1 MQKDINKNLEEKK
14 GRKKWALLGLLLL
27 LLGGGTTATTI
38 AVVNRNKKIDGKKID
53 GKQVI
58 NEVWNEKFFNK
69 LLRPMYYGNVIKQL
83 NKELKQKGVEEVSF
97 DFPSL
102 LDTTIGNANNFN
114 VKYKNETINLQFGE
128 FMPLSK
134 EPTYNEGKTIC
145 TDMGWKFFVLTDD
158 KKRHYI
164 ISPQTME
171 KTVKEVPTQLPWFI
185 NGLDEVFKGNENKEI
200 KGIENWDT
208 SDFEVL
214 RFVFWDAKKFDQDL
228 ASWNTSNVKGLVS
241 TFFNAESFNQDISSW
256 NTSNVTN
263 MSGAFSGAKSF
274 NQDLSK
280 WDTSKVTQMIG
291 TFKYAESFNGNI
303 TTWDLSSVNEI
314 DGMFENAKKFNQD
327 ISTREIEVDGK
338 KYKAWDTS
346 NIRSMNEV
354 FLNATSFDQNIS
366 NWNVDK
372 VNKSYKI
379 TARDED
385 GRITAS
391 EPTFSDFETGSKL
404 TADKMPNF
412 IEPK

>member
-1 MQKDINKNLEEKK
+1 MSITCLIVTFI
-14 GRKKWALLGLLLL
+14 R
-27 LLGGGTTATTI
+27 GGTTVTAIT
-38 AVVNRNKKIDGKKID
+38 VVNQNKKID

-69 LLRPMYYGNVIKQL
+69 LLQPMYYGSVIKQL

-97 DFPSL
+97 EFPAL
-102 LDTTIGNANNFN
+102 LDTTIGNDKKFN
-114 VKYKNETINLQFGE
+114 VKYKNETITLQFGE

-134 EPTYNEGKTIC
+134 EPTYNEDKTIC
-145 TDMGWKFFVLTDD
+145 TDMGWKMSILTDNN
-158 KKRHYI
+158 KRLFI

-171 KTVKEVPTQLPWFI
+171 KTVKEVPKELPWFI

-200 KGIENWDT
+200 KNIENWDT

-214 RFVFWDAKKFDQDL
+214 RLVFQDAKKFDQRLD
-228 ASWNTSNVKGLVS
+228 SWNTSKVKGLFF
-241 TFFNAESFNQDISSW
+241 TFFNAESFNQDISNW
-256 NTSNVTN
+256 DTSNVTN
-263 MSGAFSGAKSF
+263 MSGTFSGAKSF
-274 NQDLSK
+274 DQDLSK
-280 WDTSKVTQMIG
+280 WDTSKVTQMVG
-291 TFKYAESFNGNI
+291 TFKDAESFNGDI

-327 ISTREIEVDGK
+327 ISTREIEIDGK

-354 FLNATSFDQNIS
+354 FLNATLFDQNIS

-372 VNKSYKI
+372 VNKSYKVI
-379 TARDED
+379 KRDEK
-385 GRITAS
+385 GNITDS
-391 EPTFSDFETGSKL
+391 EPTFSQFATGSKL
-404 TADKMPNF
+404 TPDKLPNF